1 MSLTS
6 AIAQKL
12 IADTLKFCRDKNFN
26 PMAVAVFDARGAMMA
41 LVAEDGCPLLRWK
54 IATGKAYGAVA
65 LGMGTRRQHNLAIER
80 PHFIGAAIELAENGM
95 VPVPGGVLIRDANK
109 QVIGA
114 VGVSGDTSDND
125 EAAASAAIAAAGFVA
140 DGG

>member
-1 MSLTS
+1 MSLNAAT
-6 AIAQKL
+6 AQK
-12 IADTLKFCRDKNFN
+12 IVADTLKFCREKNFN

-54 IATGKAYGAVA
+54 IATGKAYGCVA
-65 LGMGTRRQHNLAIER
+65 LGMGGRRLHQLAVER
-80 PHFIGAAIELAENGM
+80 PHFIGSAVELAENGM
-95 VPVPGGVLIRDANK
+95 IPVPGGVLIRDADK
-109 QVIGA
+109 KILGA

-125 EAAASAAIAAAGFVA
+125 EAAASAAITAAGFVA